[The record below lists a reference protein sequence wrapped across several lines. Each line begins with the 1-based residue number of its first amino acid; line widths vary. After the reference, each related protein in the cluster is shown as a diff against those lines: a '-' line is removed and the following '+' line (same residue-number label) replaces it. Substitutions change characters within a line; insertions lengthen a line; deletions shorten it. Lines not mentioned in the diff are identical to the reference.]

1 MDLYLDIMCHITPE
15 VANFC
20 SRLLTFSAIACDVP
34 YGALGCT
41 KMALG
46 SMSAGTACK
55 EIKASETLKMQA
67 AIERE
72 GEMHLE
78 GIKKVGEGER
88 RRWGRGNKRSEFTA
102 RRSARQVEEQQA
114 GAK

>member
-1 MDLYLDIMCHITPE
+1 MDFYLDIMCHIASE

-20 SRLLTFSAIACDVP
+20 SCLLTFSANACDVP

-41 KMALG
+41 KTALG
-46 SMSAGTACK
+46 SMSARTACK

-78 GIKKVGEGER
+78 GIKKMGEGKR
-88 RRWGRGNKRSEFTA
+88 RRWGRGNKPLEFTA
-102 RRSARQVEEQQA
+102 RRSARQLEEPQA

>member
-1 MDLYLDIMCHITPE
+1 MDSYLDILCHIASE

-20 SRLLTFSAIACDVP
+20 SRLLTFLAIVCDVP

-78 GIKKVGEGER
+78 GIKKMGEGE
-88 RRWGRGNKRSEFTA
+88 
-102 RRSARQVEEQQA
+102 QA
-114 GAK
+114 FGVHCT

>member
-1 MDLYLDIMCHITPE
+1 MDSYLDIMCHIASE

-20 SRLLTFSAIACDVP
+20 SCLLTFSAIACDLP
-34 YGALGCT
+34 YGVLGCT

-46 SMSAGTACK
+46 SMSARTACK

-78 GIKKVGEGER
+78 GIKKMGEDKQE
-88 RRWGRGNKRSEFTA
+88 KA
-102 RRSARQVEEQQA
+102 R
-114 GAK
+114 